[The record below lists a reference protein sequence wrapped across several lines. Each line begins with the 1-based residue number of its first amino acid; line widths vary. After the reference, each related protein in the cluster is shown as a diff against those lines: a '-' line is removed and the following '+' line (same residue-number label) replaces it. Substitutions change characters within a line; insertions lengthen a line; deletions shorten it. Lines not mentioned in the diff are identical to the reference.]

1 MRMRKRRNLGPRME
15 RCSELLIS
23 EPETRKGTWRS
34 LYPDCEKLLLE
45 LGCGKGRFTAE
56 TARLEPENL
65 LIAVERV
72 PAAMILA
79 MERVKA
85 AGLENVRFIDAD
97 AKLLEEMFS
106 AGEVDRIYINFCDPW
121 PKSRDARLRLTA
133 PSFLRI
139 YGDLLPV
146 GGQIHFKTDNKPL
159 FDWSLEQFEAE
170 KWTVKECT
178 NDLHVNGQ
186 VGVMTDYEAKFTA
199 AGMKINRLVAEKTG
213 DTMGSA
219 AGPVPRLKNAS
230 LVDARG
236 YLESVAAFAAREEQ

>member
-121 PKSRDARLRLTA
+121 PKKKQARRRLVHRD
-133 PSFLRI
+133 FLAV
-139 YGDLLPV
+139 YSVLLKD
-146 GGQIHFKTDNKPL
+146 GGAVIFKTDNAPL
-159 FDWSLEQFEAE
+159 FDFALEEAAASHFLISGVSRDLAASGIPNITTEYEE
-170 KWTVKECT
+170 KFMALGTPIHRAV
-178 NDLHVNGQ
+178 
-186 VGVMTDYEAKFTA
+186 FT
-199 AGMKINRLVAEKTG
+199 
-213 DTMGSA
+213 
-219 AGPVPRLKNAS
+219 KN
-230 LVDARG
+230 
-236 YLESVAAFAAREEQ
+236 